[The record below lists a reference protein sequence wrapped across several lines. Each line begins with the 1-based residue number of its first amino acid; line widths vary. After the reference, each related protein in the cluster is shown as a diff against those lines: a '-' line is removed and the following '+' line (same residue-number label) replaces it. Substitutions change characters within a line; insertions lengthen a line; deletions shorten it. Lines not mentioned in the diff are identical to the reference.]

1 MIILEGRNRMELYAN
16 MRDYLIMGKAENSTI
31 VFYVCDK
38 MEEIYY
44 KHAFKS
50 AADAIDWA
58 DANFKGL
65 I

>member
-1 MIILEGRNRMELYAN
+1 MKLYAN
-16 MRDYLIMGKAENSTI
+16 MKDYLIMGKAENSTI